1 MRDFSTIED
10 LIIPGEIITLDPEIE
25 RQIIEYMEKIHMKA
39 IIDEAEAIRRARE
52 ILII

>member
-1 MRDFSTIED
+1 MRDFATIED
-10 LIIPGEIITLDPEIE
+10 LIIPGEIIALDPEIE

-39 IIDEAEAIRRARE
+39 IIDEAKAIRRARE

>member
-1 MRDFSTIED
+1 MRDFATIED
-10 LIIPGEIITLDPEIE
+10 LIIPGDIITLDPEIE

-39 IIDEAEAIRRARE
+39 ITDEAEAIRKSKE

>member
-1 MRDFSTIED
+1 MRDFATIED
-10 LIIPGEIITLDPEIE
+10 LIIPGEIITLGPEIE